1 MNSYLYGA
9 GAEYALH
16 SLLILAKT
24 DAPVSVVDLARF
36 QQIPER
42 YLAKV
47 FTRMKDA
54 GLVVGTEGIAGGFA
68 LARAA
73 EDIRVVEVLDAVD
86 PDRKLFACAEIRRNC
101 AMFEGDAPE
110 WATEGRCRIDLFMSE
125 AERTLRD
132 FLASKTLADLVC
144 EFSRKAPAGVRRRVG
159 PLVPGAQSRPHDQ
172 ARPRSGRVDPSKT
185 PDEHPPTRSH
195 PWRSPRSCARY

>member
-1 MNSYLYGA
+1 MRSYLYGA

-16 SLLILAKT
+16 SLLILAT
-24 DAPVSVVDLARF
+24 SEAPLSVVDLARF

-54 GLVVGTEGIAGGFA
+54 RLVVGTEGIAGGFA
-68 LARAA
+68 LARPA
-73 EDIRVVEVLDAVD
+73 EEIRVVDVLDAVD

-101 AMFEGDAPE
+101 ALFEGSPPE
-110 WATEGRCRIDLFMSE
+110 WATEGSCRIDLFMTE

-132 FLASKTLADLVC
+132 FLASRTIADLVC
-144 EFSRKAPAGVRRRVG
+144 ELDCKAPPEFAAESSAWFQERRAGRTSRR
-159 PLVPGAQSRPHDQ
+159 
-172 ARPRSGRVDPSKT
+172 GRA
-185 PDEHPPTRSH
+185 PD
-195 PWRSPRSCARY
+195 A

>member
-1 MNSYLYGA
+1 LRSYLYGA

-24 DAPVSVVDLARF
+24 DVPVSVVDLARF
-36 QQIPER
+36 QKIPER

-47 FTRMKDA
+47 FSRMKDA
-54 GLVVGTEGIAGGFA
+54 GLVVGIEGIAGGFA

-73 EDIRVVEVLDAVD
+73 EDIPVVEVLDAVD
-86 PDRKLFACAEIRRNC
+86 PERKLFACAEIRRNC
-101 AMFEGDAPE
+101 AMFEGEAPE

-125 AERTLRD
+125 AERVLRD

-144 EFSRKAPAGVRRRVG
+144 EFSRKAPPEFAV
-159 PLVPGAQSRPHDQ
+159 A
-172 ARPRSGRVDPSKT
+172 SGRWFQERRAGRTSKRRHPTDPAN
-185 PDEHPPTRSH
+185 P
-195 PWRSPRSCARY
+195 

>member
-1 MNSYLYGA
+1 LKSYLYGA

-16 SLLILAKT
+16 SLLILAT
-24 DAPVSVVDLARF
+24 SDAPMSVVDLARF

-47 FTRMKDA
+47 FTRMKDMQ
-54 GLVVGTEGIAGGFA
+54 LVVGTEGIAGGYS

-86 PDRKLFACAEIRRNC
+86 PDHKLFACAEIRRNC
-101 AMFEGDAPE
+101 TLFGEAPPG
-110 WATEGRCRIDLFMSE
+110 WATAGTCRIDLFMTQ
-125 AERTLRD
+125 AEDVLRE

-144 EFSRKAPAGVRRRVG
+144 EFNCKAPPEFAAESGGWFQERRAGRTSRRG
-159 PLVPGAQSRPHDQ
+159 
-172 ARPRSGRVDPSKT
+172 RSTGS
-185 PDEHPPTRSH
+185 
-195 PWRSPRSCARY
+195 

>member
-1 MNSYLYGA
+1 MKSYLYGA
-9 GAEYALH
+9 AAEYALH
-16 SLLILAKT
+16 SLLILATT
-24 DAPVSVVDLARF
+24 DAPFSVVDLARF

-47 FTRMKDA
+47 FTRMKNA
-54 GLVVGTEGIAGGFA
+54 RLVVGTEGIAGGFA

-101 AMFEGDAPE
+101 ALFGETPPE
-110 WATEGRCRIDLFMSE
+110 WATAGSCRIDLFMTQ
-125 AERTLRD
+125 AEDVLRE

-144 EFSRKAPAGVRRRVG
+144 EFNCKAPPEFAAESSSWFEERRAGRTSRRG
-159 PLVPGAQSRPHDQ
+159 
-172 ARPRSGRVDPSKT
+172 RSTGS
-185 PDEHPPTRSH
+185 
-195 PWRSPRSCARY
+195 

>member
-1 MNSYLYGA
+1 LKSYLYGA

-16 SLLILAKT
+16 SLLILAT
-24 DAPVSVVDLARF
+24 SDAPVSVVDLARF

-54 GLVVGTEGIAGGFA
+54 RLVVGTEGIAGGFA
-68 LARAA
+68 LARPAA
-73 EDIRVVEVLDAVD
+73 DIRVVEVLDAVD

-101 AMFEGDAPE
+101 ALFGETPPD
-110 WATEGRCRIDLFMSE
+110 WATAGRCRIDLFMTE
-125 AERTLRD
+125 AEHALRD

-144 EFSRKAPAGVRRRVG
+144 EFNCKAPPEFAAESGGWFQERRVG
-159 PLVPGAQSRPHDQ
+159 RTSR
-172 ARPRSGRVDPSKT
+172 RGRRTGS
-185 PDEHPPTRSH
+185 
-195 PWRSPRSCARY
+195 

>member
-1 MNSYLYGA
+1 LRSYLYGA
-9 GAEYALH
+9 GAEYAVH

-68 LARAA
+68 LARPAD
-73 EDIRVVEVLDAVD
+73 DIRVVEVLDAVD

-101 AMFEGDAPE
+101 AMFAGDPPE

-125 AERTLRD
+125 AERSLRD

-144 EFSRKAPAGVRRRVG
+144 EFDCKAPPEFAAASSSWFQERRSDRTTRRGRAAG
-159 PLVPGAQSRPHDQ
+159 A
-172 ARPRSGRVDPSKT
+172 
-185 PDEHPPTRSH
+185 
-195 PWRSPRSCARY
+195 

>member
-1 MNSYLYGA
+1 LKSHLYGA

-16 SLLILAKT
+16 SLLILAT
-24 DAPVSVVDLARF
+24 SEAPISVVDLARF
-36 QQIPER
+36 QQLPER

-54 GLVVGTEGIAGGFA
+54 RLVVGTEGIAGGFS
-68 LARAA
+68 LARPA

-101 AMFEGDAPE
+101 ALFAETPPE
-110 WATEGRCRIDLFMSE
+110 WATAGSCRIDLFMTE

-132 FLASKTLADLVC
+132 FLASKTIADLVC
-144 EFSRKAPAGVRRRVG
+144 EFDCKAPPEFAAESGGWFQERRADRT
-159 PLVPGAQSRPHDQ
+159 SR
-172 ARPRSGRVDPSKT
+172 RGRSTGS
-185 PDEHPPTRSH
+185 
-195 PWRSPRSCARY
+195 